1 MSLNSSTQVETNR
14 WQLEVSVDAN
24 TFNTAVDHAY
34 KKQKNR
40 IVIPGFRKG
49 KAPRAFIEKYYGPD
63 IFYEDAINEVYPD
76 ALEEAVKESKLDMI
90 QDKVDFDLG
99 SADKENGLVF
109 KATITVKPEISIQ
122 NYTGIPATRKSTEVT
137 DEDVAAEL
145 AHVQDRNSR
154 MVTVEDRPAENG
166 DVTDIDF
173 EGFLDGEPF
182 EGGKS
187 ENFSLR
193 LGSNQFIPGFED
205 QIVGHNTGDEFDV
218 NVTFP
223 DDYQAED
230 LRGQSVLFKVKLH
243 EIKKKELPALDDEF
257 AKDVSEFD
265 TLDEYK
271 ADLKKHLEE
280 RKQEQVKDDVDNQL
294 IDKLVELVEGEIPP
308 AMYMNKANDDLRD
321 FGYRLQSQGL
331 DLQTYLKYTGQ
342 DVQTMR
348 ANFLP
353 QAERQVKLRL
363 ALEKIAALE
372 NLVASDEEIEDEYKK
387 LAENYKMDVEK
398 VKNLVASEDLA
409 KDIAV
414 EKAIDFVRD
423 HANVTDAPAEEPK
436 EEAAAEEAKQEE
448 TPEAESAL
456 QSGTSTALKRML
468 RKTA

>member
-90 QDKVDFDLG
+90 QDKVDFDLV

-145 AHVQDRNSR
+145 ARVQDRNSR

-342 DVQTMR
+342 DVQTTR

-436 EEAAAEEAKQEE
+436 EEAAAEEAKPEE
-448 TPEAESAL
+448 TPEA
-456 QSGTSTALKRML
+456 
-468 RKTA
+468 